1 MKDREWKIKKPM
13 LFAEKYGIL
22 IFPLTAGILFLLQN
36 TSHTIAGSQIDWISQ
51 HTVLAEYFRQRF
63 YSTHEFFPQF
73 ASELGGGQNIY
84 NFAYYGLY
92 SPLVLLSYAFPFL
105 SMEVWFQIM
114 GILTHTADGVLCF
127 FWLNR
132 HLKKPYSICGAMVLM
147 CSSAVVY
154 HTYAQ
159 VMFVDYLPFLLLMLI
174 GVDTCRKT
182 KGKVLLIIGAMGTVL
197 TSFYFAPAAFTAVG
211 IYVLCGTKIESTGKG
226 TGRLK
231 SVLLFLKD
239 CLWQLF
245 PVFYGIVL
253 SAFYLCPVLCTL
265 AGGRSGG
272 KDIQAADLFVPD
284 VTVGKYLY
292 KPYGLGMTAIAVMA
306 VCMWIIRGRKIGK
319 ERWKLALL
327 LAVIFL
333 LPVFPWLLNGGLYAR
348 SKAFLPFLPLVC
360 FLTASFLETLSDQ
373 NQIFSGKQLLTC
385 FAAAGA
391 VLLYGAVG
399 SSGEEQLLL
408 VLDLVMIGVGLL
420 FTGTGLS
427 SLFMS
432 RGRQVKSKW
441 LDRPGGLTAILTLMM
456 VLAVSIGTAVLSR
469 DTHTERALIQE
480 LHDPGVRIAAE
491 TILSEESYAVRMEVR
506 GDREY
511 EKANQN
517 RILTAGQNLTTCYSS
532 VENPWYTRFR
542 QAIGLEKSTRNRLML
557 DAQRNPLFLRFM
569 GVKYLIGS
577 DCPEGWTEV
586 SLSGEAE
593 NQKEKVSA
601 GRQPRVYRQ
610 EKAASLFYL
619 TDQTMG
625 EKAFQNLT
633 WQEKQIGLLEYAI
646 VPEQKES
653 GREKAGMENVRK
665 DAEDSLSE
673 CGVTFAGTESSDKT
687 VSYTEAGKLRI
698 RLKKAAAGKIF
709 MERETQKGE
718 YLFLSFRVKNNQSG
732 KDVSVTVNGTKNKL
746 SSIHTDYATGDD
758 TFHYV
763 FALPEGTRELSVI
776 YGSGDY
782 ELEDIS
788 CLTGSVDENRNRSLY
803 QNPVQLTQS
812 SSGNGYEGLVQAD
825 DSGWLVTSL
834 PYDENFHI
842 TADGKEIQPERV
854 NTAFL
859 GVRIPEGNHQVKIW
873 YEAAGSRAGLLLS
886 GVAVVVGGIGIFL
899 RILLRT
905 TGQRP
910 ASYSQYLKD
919 KK

>member
-231 SVLLFLKD
+231 SVLFFLKD

-284 VTVGKYLY
+284 VMVGKYLY

-441 LDRPGGLTAILTLMM
+441 LDRPDGLTAILTLMM

-569 GVKYLIGS
+569 GVKYLIGG

-601 GRQPRVYRQ
+601 GGQPRVYRQ
-610 EKAASLFYL
+610 EKAAPLFYL
-619 TDQTMG
+619 TAQTMG

-653 GREKAGMENVRK
+653 SQEKAGMENAGK
-665 DAEDSLSE
+665 DAEASLSE

-698 RLKKAAAGKIF
+698 RLKKAAAGRIF

-763 FALPEGTRELSVI
+763 FALPEGTKELSVI

-842 TADGKEIQPERV
+842 TVDGKEIQPERV

-859 GVRIPEGNHQVKIW
+859 GVCIQEGNHQVKIW
-873 YEAAGSRAGLLLS
+873 YESAGSQAGLLLS
-886 GVAVVVGGIGIFL
+886 GVTVVVGGIGIFL

-905 TGQRP
+905 TGQRRK
-910 ASYSQYLKD
+910 ARQELIR

>member
-1 MKDREWKIKKPM
+1 M

-105 SMEVWFQIM
+105 SMEMWFQIM

-127 FWLNR
+127 LWLNR

-569 GVKYLIGS
+569 GVKYLIGG

-586 SLSGEAE
+586 PLSGDAE

-601 GRQPRVYRQ
+601 GSQLRVYRQ
-610 EKAASLFYL
+610 EKAAPLFYL

-653 GREKAGMENVRK
+653 SQEKAGMENAGK
-665 DAEDSLSE
+665 DAEASLSE

-687 VSYTEAGKLRI
+687 VSYTEAGKLQI
-698 RLKKAAAGKIF
+698 RLKKAAAGRIF

-763 FALPEGTRELSVI
+763 FALPEGTKELSVI

-842 TADGKEIQPERV
+842 TVDGKEIQPERV

-859 GVRIPEGNHQVKIW
+859 GVCIQEGNHQVKIW
-873 YEAAGSRAGLLLS
+873 YESAGSQAGLLLS

-905 TGQRP
+905 TGQRRK
-910 ASYSQYLKD
+910 ARQELIR

>member
-1 MKDREWKIKKPM
+1 MKDKEWKIKKPM

-272 KDIQAADLFVPD
+272 KDIQATDLFVPD

-441 LDRPGGLTAILTLMM
+441 LDRPDGLTAILTLMM

-569 GVKYLIGS
+569 GVKYLIGG

-601 GRQPRVYRQ
+601 GGQPRVYRQ
-610 EKAASLFYL
+610 EKAAPLFYL

-633 WQEKQIGLLEYAI
+633 WQEKQIDLLEYAI

-653 GREKAGMENVRK
+653 SREKAGMENVRK

-718 YLFLSFRVKNNQSG
+718 YLFLSFQVKNNQSG

-788 CLTGSVDENRNRSLY
+788 CLTGSVDEDRNRSLY

-842 TADGKEIQPERV
+842 TVDGKEIQPERL

-859 GVRIPEGNHQVKIW
+859 GIHIQEGKHQVKIW
-873 YEAAGSRAGLLLS
+873 YESAGSQAGLLLS

-905 TGQRP
+905 TGQRRK
-910 ASYSQYLKD
+910 ARQELIR

>member
-127 FWLNR
+127 LWLNR
-132 HLKKPYSICGAMVLM
+132 HLKKPYSICGAMFLM

-174 GVDTCRKT
+174 GVDTRRKT
-182 KGKVLLIIGAMGTVL
+182 KGKVLLIIGAMCTVM

-292 KPYGLGMTAIAVMA
+292 NPYGLGMTAIAVMA

-360 FLTASFLETLSDQ
+360 FLTAAFLETLSDQ
-373 NQIFSGKQLLTC
+373 NRIFSGKQLLTC
-385 FAAAGA
+385 FVAAGA
-391 VLLYGAVG
+391 VLLYGAAG
-399 SSGEEQLLL
+399 SSREEQILLA
-408 VLDLVMIGVGLL
+408 LDLAMIGIGLL
-420 FTGTGLS
+420 FTGTGLR
-427 SLFMS
+427 SLFMR
-432 RGRQVKSKW
+432 RGRLIKSKR
-441 LDRPGGLTAILTLMM
+441 LDRPGGLIAILALMM
-456 VLAVSIGTAVLSR
+456 ALAVSIGTAVLSR

-480 LHDPGVRIAAE
+480 LYDPGVRIAAE

-542 QAIGLEKSTRNRLML
+542 QVIGLEKSTRNRLML

-569 GVKYLIGS
+569 GVKYLIGG
-577 DCPEGWTEV
+577 DCPKGWTEV
-586 SLSGEAE
+586 PLSGDAE
-593 NQKEKVSA
+593 NQKERVPA
-601 GRQPRVYRQ
+601 GSQPRVYRQ
-610 EKAASLFYL
+610 EKAAPLFYL

-633 WQEKQIGLLEYAI
+633 WQEKQIDLLEYAI

-653 GREKAGMENVRK
+653 SQEKAGMENARK

-698 RLKKAAAGKIF
+698 RLKKAAAGRIF

-763 FALPEGTRELSVI
+763 FALPEGTKELSVI

-825 DSGWLVTSL
+825 NSRWLVTSL

-842 TADGKEIQPERV
+842 TVDGKEIQPERL

-859 GVRIPEGNHQVKIW
+859 GIHIQEGKHQVKIW
-873 YEAAGSRAGLLLS
+873 YESAGSQAGLLLS

-899 RILLRT
+899 RILLRI
-905 TGQRP
+905 TGQR
-910 ASYSQYLKD
+910 
-919 KK
+919 KKHDRN

>member
-1 MKDREWKIKKPM
+1 M

-105 SMEVWFQIM
+105 SMEMWFQIM

-569 GVKYLIGS
+569 GVKYLIGG

-586 SLSGEAE
+586 PLSGDAE

-601 GRQPRVYRQ
+601 GSQLRVYRQ
-610 EKAASLFYL
+610 EKAAPLFYL

-653 GREKAGMENVRK
+653 SQEKAGMENAGK
-665 DAEDSLSE
+665 DAEASLSE

-687 VSYTEAGKLRI
+687 VSYTEAGKLQI
-698 RLKKAAAGKIF
+698 RLKKAAAGRIF

-763 FALPEGTRELSVI
+763 FALPEGTKELSVI

-842 TADGKEIQPERV
+842 TVDGKEIQPERV

-859 GVRIPEGNHQVKIW
+859 GVCIQEGNHQVKIW
-873 YEAAGSRAGLLLS
+873 YESAGSQAGLLLS
-886 GVAVVVGGIGIFL
+886 GVAVVVGGISIFL

-905 TGQRP
+905 TGQRRK
-910 ASYSQYLKD
+910 ARQELIR

>member
-360 FLTASFLETLSDQ
+360 FLTAAFLETLSDQ
-373 NQIFSGKQLLTC
+373 NQIFSGKQLLTG

-391 VLLYGAVG
+391 VLLYGAAG
-399 SSGEEQLLL
+399 SSREERFLL

-427 SLFMS
+427 SLFVK

-441 LDRPGGLTAILTLMM
+441 LDRPDGLTAILTLMM

-480 LHDPGVRIAAE
+480 LHNPGVRIAAE

-569 GVKYLIGS
+569 GVKYLIGG

-586 SLSGEAE
+586 PLSGDAE

-601 GRQPRVYRQ
+601 GSQPRVYRQ
-610 EKAASLFYL
+610 EKAAPLFYL

-633 WQEKQIGLLEYAI
+633 WQEKQIDLLEYAI

-653 GREKAGMENVRK
+653 SQEKAGMENAGK

-698 RLKKAAAGKIF
+698 RLKKAAAGRIF

-763 FALPEGTRELSVI
+763 FALPEGTKELSVI

-842 TADGKEIQPERV
+842 TVDGKEIQPERV

-859 GVRIPEGNHQVKIW
+859 GVCIQEGNHQVKIW
-873 YEAAGSRAGLLLS
+873 YESAGSQAGLLLS

-905 TGQRP
+905 TGQRRK
-910 ASYSQYLKD
+910 ARQELIR

>member
-1 MKDREWKIKKPM
+1 MKHKEWKIKKPM
-13 LFAEKYGIL
+13 LFVEKYGIL

-36 TSHTIAGSQIDWISQ
+36 TSHTIVGSQIDWISQ

-174 GVDTCRKT
+174 GVDTRRKT
-182 KGKVLLIIGAMGTVL
+182 KGKVLLIIGAMCTVL

-231 SVLLFLKD
+231 SVLLFFKD

-272 KDIQAADLFVPD
+272 KDIQATDLFIPD

-292 KPYGLGMTAIAVMA
+292 NPYGLGMTAIAVMA

-360 FLTASFLETLSDQ
+360 FLTAAFLETLSDQ
-373 NQIFSGKQLLTC
+373 NQIFSGKQLLTG

-391 VLLYGAVG
+391 VLLYGAAG
-399 SSGEEQLLL
+399 SSREERFLL

-427 SLFMS
+427 SLFVK

-441 LDRPGGLTAILTLMM
+441 LDRPDGLTAILTLMM

-569 GVKYLIGS
+569 GVKYLIGG

-586 SLSGEAE
+586 PLSGDAE

-601 GRQPRVYRQ
+601 GSQPRVYRQ
-610 EKAASLFYL
+610 EKAAPLFYL

-633 WQEKQIGLLEYAI
+633 WQEKQIDLLEYAI

-653 GREKAGMENVRK
+653 SQEKAGMENAGK

-698 RLKKAAAGKIF
+698 RLKKAAAGRIF

-763 FALPEGTRELSVI
+763 FALPEGTKELSVI

-842 TADGKEIQPERV
+842 TVDGKEIQPERV

-859 GVRIPEGNHQVKIW
+859 GVCIQEGNHQVKIW
-873 YEAAGSRAGLLLS
+873 YESAGSQAGLLLS

-905 TGQRP
+905 TGQRRK
-910 ASYSQYLKD
+910 ARQELIR

>member
-1 MKDREWKIKKPM
+1 M

-105 SMEVWFQIM
+105 SMEMWFQIM
-114 GILTHTADGVLCF
+114 GILTYTADGVLCF
-127 FWLNR
+127 LWLNR
-132 HLKKPYSICGAMVLM
+132 HLKKPYSICGAMFLM

-174 GVDTCRKT
+174 GVDTLRKT
-182 KGKVLLIIGAMGTVL
+182 KGKVLLIIGAMCTVM

-231 SVLLFLKD
+231 SVLLFFKD

-272 KDIQAADLFVPD
+272 KDIQATDLFIPD

-292 KPYGLGMTAIAVMA
+292 NPYGLGMTAIAVMA

-360 FLTASFLETLSDQ
+360 FLTAAFLETLSDQ
-373 NQIFSGKQLLTC
+373 NRIFSGKQLLTG
-385 FAAAGA
+385 FVAAVA
-391 VLLYGAVG
+391 VLLYGADG
-399 SSGEEQLLL
+399 SSREEQFLL

-427 SLFMS
+427 SLFMR
-432 RGRQVKSKW
+432 RGRPIKSKR

-456 VLAVSIGTAVLSR
+456 ALAVSIGTAVLSR

-480 LHDPGVRIAAE
+480 LYDPGVRIAAE

-532 VENPWYTRFR
+532 VGNPWYTRFR

-569 GVKYLIGS
+569 GVKYLIGG

-586 SLSGEAE
+586 PLSGDAE

-601 GRQPRVYRQ
+601 GSQLRVYRQ
-610 EKAASLFYL
+610 EKAAPLFYL

-653 GREKAGMENVRK
+653 SQEKAGMENAGK
-665 DAEDSLSE
+665 DAEASLSE

-687 VSYTEAGKLRI
+687 VSYTEAGKLQI
-698 RLKKAAAGKIF
+698 RLKKAAAGRIF

-763 FALPEGTRELSVI
+763 FALPEGTKELSVI

-842 TADGKEIQPERV
+842 TVDGKEIQPERV

-859 GVRIPEGNHQVKIW
+859 GVCIQEGNHQVKIW
-873 YEAAGSRAGLLLS
+873 YESAGSQAGLLLS

-905 TGQRP
+905 TGQRRK
-910 ASYSQYLKD
+910 ARQELIR

>member
-105 SMEVWFQIM
+105 SMEMWFQIM

-127 FWLNR
+127 LWLNR
-132 HLKKPYSICGAMVLM
+132 HLKKPYSICGAMFLM

-174 GVDTCRKT
+174 GVDTRRKT
-182 KGKVLLIIGAMGTVL
+182 KGKVLLIIGAMCTVM

-231 SVLLFLKD
+231 SVLLFFKD
-239 CLWQLF
+239 CLWRLF

-272 KDIQAADLFVPD
+272 KDIQATDLFIPD
-284 VTVGKYLY
+284 VMVGKYLY
-292 KPYGLGMTAIAVMA
+292 NPYGLGMTAIAVMA

-360 FLTASFLETLSDQ
+360 FLTAAFLETLSDQ
-373 NQIFSGKQLLTC
+373 NQIFSGKQLLTG

-391 VLLYGAVG
+391 VLLYGAAG
-399 SSGEEQLLL
+399 SSREERFLL

-427 SLFMS
+427 SLFVK

-441 LDRPGGLTAILTLMM
+441 LDRPDGLTAILTLMM

-569 GVKYLIGS
+569 GVKYLIGG

-586 SLSGEAE
+586 PLSGDAE

-601 GRQPRVYRQ
+601 GSQPRVYRQ
-610 EKAASLFYL
+610 EKAAPLFYL

-633 WQEKQIGLLEYAI
+633 WQEKQIDLLEYAI

-653 GREKAGMENVRK
+653 SQEKAGMENAGK

-698 RLKKAAAGKIF
+698 RLKKAAAGRIF

-732 KDVSVTVNGTKNKL
+732 KDVSVTVNGTMNKL

-788 CLTGSVDENRNRSLY
+788 CLTGSVDEDRNRSLY

-842 TADGKEIQPERV
+842 TVDGKEIQPERL

-859 GVRIPEGNHQVKIW
+859 GVCIQEGKHQVKIW
-873 YEAAGSRAGLLLS
+873 YESAGSQAGLLLS

-905 TGQRP
+905 TGQRRK
-910 ASYSQYLKD
+910 ARQELIR

>member
-284 VTVGKYLY
+284 VMVGKYLY

-306 VCMWIIRGRKIGK
+306 VCMWIIRTVETGSSPGCDLSPASIP
-319 ERWKLALL
+319 LAFKRR
-327 LAVIFL
+327 AVCKKQS
-333 LPVFPWLLNGGLYAR
+333 LPAIPAVGMFPDSSISRN
-348 SKAFLPFLPLVC
+348 
-360 FLTASFLETLSDQ
+360 
-373 NQIFSGKQLLTC
+373 
-385 FAAAGA
+385 
-391 VLLYGAVG
+391 AVG
-399 SSGEEQLLL
+399 SESDILRKTTSYWLCGGCSCAALWSCWILQGRTVSFGLRSG
-408 VLDLVMIGVGLL
+408 D
-420 FTGTGLS
+420 
-427 SLFMS
+427 
-432 RGRQVKSKW
+432 
-441 LDRPGGLTAILTLMM
+441 DRCRSAFYWY
-456 VLAVSIGTAVLSR
+456 
-469 DTHTERALIQE
+469 
-480 LHDPGVRIAAE
+480 RIE
-491 TILSEESYAVRMEVR
+491 FPF
-506 GDREY
+506 Y
-511 EKANQN
+511 EK
-517 RILTAGQNLTTCYSS
+517 
-532 VENPWYTRFR
+532 
-542 QAIGLEKSTRNRLML
+542 
-557 DAQRNPLFLRFM
+557 
-569 GVKYLIGS
+569 
-577 DCPEGWTEV
+577 
-586 SLSGEAE
+586 
-593 NQKEKVSA
+593 
-601 GRQPRVYRQ
+601 
-610 EKAASLFYL
+610 
-619 TDQTMG
+619 
-625 EKAFQNLT
+625 
-633 WQEKQIGLLEYAI
+633 
-646 VPEQKES
+646 
-653 GREKAGMENVRK
+653 
-665 DAEDSLSE
+665 
-673 CGVTFAGTESSDKT
+673 
-687 VSYTEAGKLRI
+687 
-698 RLKKAAAGKIF
+698 
-709 MERETQKGE
+709 RET
-718 YLFLSFRVKNNQSG
+718 
-732 KDVSVTVNGTKNKL
+732 NK
-746 SSIHTDYATGDD
+746 
-758 TFHYV
+758 
-763 FALPEGTRELSVI
+763 E
-776 YGSGDY
+776 
-782 ELEDIS
+782 
-788 CLTGSVDENRNRSLY
+788 
-803 QNPVQLTQS
+803 
-812 SSGNGYEGLVQAD
+812 
-825 DSGWLVTSL
+825 
-834 PYDENFHI
+834 
-842 TADGKEIQPERV
+842 
-854 NTAFL
+854 
-859 GVRIPEGNHQVKIW
+859 
-873 YEAAGSRAGLLLS
+873 
-886 GVAVVVGGIGIFL
+886 
-899 RILLRT
+899 
-905 TGQRP
+905 
-910 ASYSQYLKD
+910 
-919 KK
+919 

>member
-1 MKDREWKIKKPM
+1 M
-13 LFAEKYGIL
+13 
-22 IFPLTAGILFLLQN
+22 
-36 TSHTIAGSQIDWISQ
+36 
-51 HTVLAEYFRQRF
+51 
-63 YSTHEFFPQF
+63 
-73 ASELGGGQNIY
+73 
-84 NFAYYGLY
+84 
-92 SPLVLLSYAFPFL
+92 
-105 SMEVWFQIM
+105 
-114 GILTHTADGVLCF
+114 
-127 FWLNR
+127 
-132 HLKKPYSICGAMVLM
+132 
-147 CSSAVVY
+147 
-154 HTYAQ
+154 
-159 VMFVDYLPFLLLMLI
+159 
-174 GVDTCRKT
+174 
-182 KGKVLLIIGAMGTVL
+182 
-197 TSFYFAPAAFTAVG
+197 
-211 IYVLCGTKIESTGKG
+211 
-226 TGRLK
+226 
-231 SVLLFLKD
+231 
-239 CLWQLF
+239 
-245 PVFYGIVL
+245 
-253 SAFYLCPVLCTL
+253 
-265 AGGRSGG
+265 
-272 KDIQAADLFVPD
+272 
-284 VTVGKYLY
+284 
-292 KPYGLGMTAIAVMA
+292 
-306 VCMWIIRGRKIGK
+306 
-319 ERWKLALL
+319 
-327 LAVIFL
+327 
-333 LPVFPWLLNGGLYAR
+333 
-348 SKAFLPFLPLVC
+348 
-360 FLTASFLETLSDQ
+360 
-373 NQIFSGKQLLTC
+373 
-385 FAAAGA
+385 
-391 VLLYGAVG
+391 
-399 SSGEEQLLL
+399 

-427 SLFMS
+427 SLFVK

-569 GVKYLIGS
+569 GVKYLIGG

-586 SLSGEAE
+586 PLSGDEE

-601 GRQPRVYRQ
+601 GSQPRVYRQ
-610 EKAASLFYL
+610 EKAAPLFYL

-653 GREKAGMENVRK
+653 GREKAGMENARK

-718 YLFLSFRVKNNQSG
+718 YLFLSFQVKNNQSG

-873 YEAAGSRAGLLLS
+873 YESAGSQAGLLLS

-905 TGQRP
+905 TGQRRK
-910 ASYSQYLKD
+910 ARRY
-919 KK
+919 

>member
-1 MKDREWKIKKPM
+1 M

-284 VTVGKYLY
+284 VMVGKYLY

-441 LDRPGGLTAILTLMM
+441 LDRPDGLTAILTLMM

-569 GVKYLIGS
+569 GVKYLIGG

-601 GRQPRVYRQ
+601 GGQPRVYRQ
-610 EKAASLFYL
+610 EKAAPLFYL
-619 TDQTMG
+619 TAQTMG

-653 GREKAGMENVRK
+653 SQEKAGMENAGK
-665 DAEDSLSE
+665 DAEASLSE

-698 RLKKAAAGKIF
+698 RLKKAAAGRIF

-763 FALPEGTRELSVI
+763 FALPEGTKELSVI

-842 TADGKEIQPERV
+842 TVDGKEIQPERV

-859 GVRIPEGNHQVKIW
+859 GVCIKEGNHQVKIW
-873 YEAAGSRAGLLLS
+873 YESAGSQAGLLLS

-905 TGQRP
+905 TGQRRK
-910 ASYSQYLKD
+910 ARQELIR

>member
-231 SVLLFLKD
+231 SVLFFFKD

-284 VTVGKYLY
+284 VMVGKYLY

-441 LDRPGGLTAILTLMM
+441 LDRPDGLTAILTLMM

-569 GVKYLIGS
+569 GVKYLIGG

-601 GRQPRVYRQ
+601 GGQPRVYRQ
-610 EKAASLFYL
+610 EKAAPLFYL
-619 TDQTMG
+619 TAQTMG

-653 GREKAGMENVRK
+653 SQEKAGMENAGK
-665 DAEDSLSE
+665 DAEASLSE

-698 RLKKAAAGKIF
+698 RLKKAAAGRIF

-763 FALPEGTRELSVI
+763 FALPEGTKELSVI

-842 TADGKEIQPERV
+842 TVDGKEIQPERV

-859 GVRIPEGNHQVKIW
+859 GVCIQEGNHQVKIW
-873 YEAAGSRAGLLLS
+873 YESAGSQAGLLLS

-905 TGQRP
+905 TGQRRK
-910 ASYSQYLKD
+910 ARQELIR

>member
-1 MKDREWKIKKPM
+1 MKHKEWKIKKPM
-13 LFAEKYGIL
+13 LFVEKYGIL

-36 TSHTIAGSQIDWISQ
+36 TSHTIVGSQIDWISQ

-174 GVDTCRKT
+174 GVDTRRKT
-182 KGKVLLIIGAMGTVL
+182 KGKVLLIIGAMCTVL

-231 SVLLFLKD
+231 SVLLFFKD

-272 KDIQAADLFVPD
+272 KDIQATDLFIPD
-284 VTVGKYLY
+284 VMVGKYLY
-292 KPYGLGMTAIAVMA
+292 NPYGLGMTAIAVMA

-360 FLTASFLETLSDQ
+360 FLTAAFLETLSDQ
-373 NQIFSGKQLLTC
+373 NQIFSGKQLLTG

-391 VLLYGAVG
+391 VLLYGAAG
-399 SSGEEQLLL
+399 SSREERFLL

-427 SLFMS
+427 SLFVK

-441 LDRPGGLTAILTLMM
+441 LDRPDGLTAILTLMM

-569 GVKYLIGS
+569 GVKYLIGG

-586 SLSGEAE
+586 PLSGDAE

-601 GRQPRVYRQ
+601 GSQPRVYRQ
-610 EKAASLFYL
+610 EKAAPLFYL

-633 WQEKQIGLLEYAI
+633 WQEKQIDLLEYAI

-653 GREKAGMENVRK
+653 SQEKAGMENAGK

-687 VSYTEAGKLRI
+687 VSYTEAGKLQI
-698 RLKKAAAGKIF
+698 RLKKAAAGRIF

-763 FALPEGTRELSVI
+763 FALPEGTKELSVI

-842 TADGKEIQPERV
+842 TVDGKEIQPERV

-859 GVRIPEGNHQVKIW
+859 GIHIQEGKHQVKIW
-873 YEAAGSRAGLLLS
+873 YESAGSQAGLLLS

-899 RILLRT
+899 RILLRI
-905 TGQRP
+905 TGQR
-910 ASYSQYLKD
+910 
-919 KK
+919 KKHDRN

>member
-1 MKDREWKIKKPM
+1 MKHKEWKIKKPM
-13 LFAEKYGIL
+13 LFVEKYGIL

-319 ERWKLALL
+319 ERRKLALL

-333 LPVFPWLLNGGLYAR
+333 LPVFPWVLNGGLYAR

-360 FLTASFLETLSDQ
+360 FLTAAFLETLSDQ
-373 NQIFSGKQLLTC
+373 NQIFSGKQLLTG
-385 FAAAGA
+385 FAAVGA
-391 VLLYGAVG
+391 VLLYGTVG
-399 SSGEEQLLL
+399 SSGEEKLLL

-469 DTHTERALIQE
+469 DTHTERALIQK

-569 GVKYLIGS
+569 GVKYLIGG

-586 SLSGEAE
+586 PLSGDAE

-601 GRQPRVYRQ
+601 GSQPRVYRQ
-610 EKAASLFYL
+610 EKAAPLFYL

-653 GREKAGMENVRK
+653 GREKAGMENARK

-718 YLFLSFRVKNNQSG
+718 YLFLSFQVKNNQSG

-788 CLTGSVDENRNRSLY
+788 CLTGSVDENRNWSLY

-842 TADGKEIQPERV
+842 TVDGKEIQPERV

-859 GVRIPEGNHQVKIW
+859 GVCIQEGNHQVKIW
-873 YEAAGSRAGLLLS
+873 YESAGSQAGLLLS

-905 TGQRP
+905 TGQRRK
-910 ASYSQYLKD
+910 ARQELIR

>member
-1 MKDREWKIKKPM
+1 M

-36 TSHTIAGSQIDWISQ
+36 TSHTIVGSQIDWISQ

-174 GVDTCRKT
+174 GVDTRRKT
-182 KGKVLLIIGAMGTVL
+182 KGKVLLIIGAMCTVL

-231 SVLLFLKD
+231 SVLLFFKD

-272 KDIQAADLFVPD
+272 KDIQATDLFIPD
-284 VTVGKYLY
+284 VMVGKYLY
-292 KPYGLGMTAIAVMA
+292 NPYGLGMTAIAVMA

-360 FLTASFLETLSDQ
+360 FLTAAFLETLSDQ
-373 NQIFSGKQLLTC
+373 NQIFSGKQLLTG

-391 VLLYGAVG
+391 VLLYGAAG
-399 SSGEEQLLL
+399 SSREERFLL

-427 SLFMS
+427 SLFVK

-441 LDRPGGLTAILTLMM
+441 LDRPDGLTAILTLMM

-480 LHDPGVRIAAE
+480 LYDPGVRIAAE

-532 VENPWYTRFR
+532 VGNPWYTRFR
-542 QAIGLEKSTRNRLML
+542 QVIGLEKSTRNRLML

-569 GVKYLIGS
+569 GVKYLIGG

-586 SLSGEAE
+586 PLSGDAE

-601 GRQPRVYRQ
+601 GSQSRVYRQ
-610 EKAASLFYL
+610 EKAAPLFYL

-633 WQEKQIGLLEYAI
+633 WQEKQIDLLEYAI

-653 GREKAGMENVRK
+653 SQEKAGMENAGK

-718 YLFLSFRVKNNQSG
+718 YLFLSFQVKNNQSG

-788 CLTGSVDENRNRSLY
+788 CLTGSVDEDRNRSLY

-842 TADGKEIQPERV
+842 TVDGKEIQPERL

-859 GVRIPEGNHQVKIW
+859 GIHIQEGKHQVKIW
-873 YEAAGSRAGLLLS
+873 YESAGSQAGLLLS

-905 TGQRP
+905 TGQRRK
-910 ASYSQYLKD
+910 ARQELIR

>member
-1 MKDREWKIKKPM
+1 M

-284 VTVGKYLY
+284 VMVGKYLY

-319 ERWKLALL
+319 ERWKLDLL

-441 LDRPGGLTAILTLMM
+441 LDRPDGLTAILTLMM

-569 GVKYLIGS
+569 GVKYLIGG

-601 GRQPRVYRQ
+601 GGQPRVYRQ
-610 EKAASLFYL
+610 EKAAPLFYL
-619 TDQTMG
+619 TAQTMG

-653 GREKAGMENVRK
+653 SQEKAGMENAGK
-665 DAEDSLSE
+665 DAEASLSE

-698 RLKKAAAGKIF
+698 RLKKAAAGRIF
-709 MERETQKGE
+709 MEREIQKGE

-763 FALPEGTRELSVI
+763 FALPEGTKELSVI

-842 TADGKEIQPERV
+842 TVDGKEIQPERV

-859 GVRIPEGNHQVKIW
+859 GVCIQEGNHQVKIW
-873 YEAAGSRAGLLLS
+873 YESAGSQAGLLLS

-905 TGQRP
+905 TGQRRK
-910 ASYSQYLKD
+910 ARQELIR

>member
-1 MKDREWKIKKPM
+1 M

-441 LDRPGGLTAILTLMM
+441 LDRPDGLTAILTLMM

-569 GVKYLIGS
+569 GVKYLIGG

-586 SLSGEAE
+586 PLSGDAE

-601 GRQPRVYRQ
+601 GSQPQVYRQ
-610 EKAASLFYL
+610 EKAAPLFYL

-653 GREKAGMENVRK
+653 SQEKAGMENAGK

-687 VSYTEAGKLRI
+687 VSCTEAGKLRI
-698 RLKKAAAGKIF
+698 RLKKAAAGRIF

-788 CLTGSVDENRNRSLY
+788 CLAGSVDENRNRSLY

-834 PYDENFHI
+834 PYDENFH
-842 TADGKEIQPERV
+842 TTVDGKEIQPERL

-859 GVRIPEGNHQVKIW
+859 GMHIQEGKHQVKIW
-873 YEAAGSRAGLLLS
+873 YESAGSQAGLLLS

-905 TGQRP
+905 TGQRRK
-910 ASYSQYLKD
+910 ARQELIR

>member
-105 SMEVWFQIM
+105 SMEMWFQIM
-114 GILTHTADGVLCF
+114 GILTYTADGGLCF
-127 FWLNR
+127 LWLNR
-132 HLKKPYSICGAMVLM
+132 HLKKPYSICGAMFLM

-174 GVDTCRKT
+174 GVDTLRKT
-182 KGKVLLIIGAMGTVL
+182 KGKVLLIIGAMCTVM

-231 SVLLFLKD
+231 SVLLFFKD

-272 KDIQAADLFVPD
+272 KDIQATDLFIPD

-292 KPYGLGMTAIAVMA
+292 NPYGLGMTAIAVMA

-360 FLTASFLETLSDQ
+360 FLTAAFLETLSDQ
-373 NQIFSGKQLLTC
+373 NRIFSGKQLLTG
-385 FAAAGA
+385 FVAAVA
-391 VLLYGAVG
+391 VLLYGAAG
-399 SSGEEQLLL
+399 SSREEQFLL

-427 SLFMS
+427 SLFMR
-432 RGRQVKSKW
+432 RGRPIKSKR

-456 VLAVSIGTAVLSR
+456 ALAVSIGTAVLSR

-480 LHDPGVRIAAE
+480 LYDPGVRIAAE

-532 VENPWYTRFR
+532 VGNPWYTRFR

-569 GVKYLIGS
+569 GVKYLIGG

-586 SLSGEAE
+586 PLSGDAE

-601 GRQPRVYRQ
+601 GSQLRVYRQ
-610 EKAASLFYL
+610 EKAAPLFYL

-653 GREKAGMENVRK
+653 SQEKAGMENAGK
-665 DAEDSLSE
+665 DAEASLSE

-687 VSYTEAGKLRI
+687 VSYTEAGKLQI
-698 RLKKAAAGKIF
+698 RLKKAAAGRIF

-763 FALPEGTRELSVI
+763 FALPEGTKELSVI

-842 TADGKEIQPERV
+842 TVDGKEIQPERV

-859 GVRIPEGNHQVKIW
+859 GVCIQEGNHQVKIW
-873 YEAAGSRAGLLLS
+873 YESAGSQAGLLLS

-905 TGQRP
+905 TGQRRK
-910 ASYSQYLKD
+910 ARQELIR

>member
-174 GVDTCRKT
+174 GGDTCRKT

-284 VTVGKYLY
+284 VMVGKYLY

-441 LDRPGGLTAILTLMM
+441 LDRPDGLTAILTLMM

-569 GVKYLIGS
+569 GVKYLIGG

-601 GRQPRVYRQ
+601 GGQPRVYRQ
-610 EKAASLFYL
+610 EKAAPLFYL
-619 TDQTMG
+619 TAQTMG

-653 GREKAGMENVRK
+653 SQEKAGMENAGK
-665 DAEDSLSE
+665 DAEASLSE

-687 VSYTEAGKLRI
+687 VSYTEAGKLQI
-698 RLKKAAAGKIF
+698 RLKKAAAGRIF

-732 KDVSVTVNGTKNKL
+732 KDVSVAVNGTKNKL

-763 FALPEGTRELSVI
+763 FALPEGTKELSVI

-842 TADGKEIQPERV
+842 TVDGKEIQPERV

-859 GVRIPEGNHQVKIW
+859 GVCIQEGNHQVKIW
-873 YEAAGSRAGLLLS
+873 YESAGSQAGLLLS

-905 TGQRP
+905 TGQRRK
-910 ASYSQYLKD
+910 ARQELIR

>member
-1 MKDREWKIKKPM
+1 M

-105 SMEVWFQIM
+105 SMEMWFQIM

-272 KDIQAADLFVPD
+272 KDIQAADLFIPD

-569 GVKYLIGS
+569 GVKYLIGG

-586 SLSGEAE
+586 PLSGDAE

-601 GRQPRVYRQ
+601 GSQLRVYRQ
-610 EKAASLFYL
+610 EKAAPLFYL

-653 GREKAGMENVRK
+653 SQEKAGMENAGK
-665 DAEDSLSE
+665 DAEASLSE

-687 VSYTEAGKLRI
+687 VSYTEAGKLQI
-698 RLKKAAAGKIF
+698 RLKKAAAGRIF

-763 FALPEGTRELSVI
+763 FALPEGTKELSVI

-842 TADGKEIQPERV
+842 TVDGKEIQPERV

-859 GVRIPEGNHQVKIW
+859 GVCIQEGNHQVKIW
-873 YEAAGSRAGLLLS
+873 YESAGSQAGLLLS

-905 TGQRP
+905 TGQRRK
-910 ASYSQYLKD
+910 ARQELIR

>member
-105 SMEVWFQIM
+105 SMEMWFQIM

-174 GVDTCRKT
+174 GVDTRRKT
-182 KGKVLLIIGAMGTVL
+182 KGKVLLIIGAMCTVL

-231 SVLLFLKD
+231 SVLLFFKD

-272 KDIQAADLFVPD
+272 KDIQATDLFIPD
-284 VTVGKYLY
+284 VMVGKYLY
-292 KPYGLGMTAIAVMA
+292 NPYGLGMTAIAVMA

-360 FLTASFLETLSDQ
+360 FLTAAFLETLSDQ
-373 NQIFSGKQLLTC
+373 NQIFSGKQLLTG

-391 VLLYGAVG
+391 VLLYGAAG
-399 SSGEEQLLL
+399 SSREERFLL

-427 SLFMS
+427 SLFVK

-441 LDRPGGLTAILTLMM
+441 LDRPDGLTAILTLMM
-456 VLAVSIGTAVLSR
+456 ALAVSIGTAVLSR

-480 LHDPGVRIAAE
+480 LYDPGVRIAAE

-532 VENPWYTRFR
+532 VGNPWYTRFR

-569 GVKYLIGS
+569 GVKYLIGG

-586 SLSGEAE
+586 PLSGDAE

-601 GRQPRVYRQ
+601 GSQLRVYRQ
-610 EKAASLFYL
+610 EKAAPLFYL

-653 GREKAGMENVRK
+653 SQEKAGMENAGK
-665 DAEDSLSE
+665 DAEASLSE

-698 RLKKAAAGKIF
+698 RLKKAAAGRIF

-763 FALPEGTRELSVI
+763 FALPEGTKELSVI

-842 TADGKEIQPERV
+842 TVDGKEIQPERV

-859 GVRIPEGNHQVKIW
+859 GVCIQEGNHQVKIW
-873 YEAAGSRAGLLLS
+873 YESAGSQAGLLLS

-905 TGQRP
+905 TGQRRK
-910 ASYSQYLKD
+910 ARQELIR

>member
-441 LDRPGGLTAILTLMM
+441 LDRPDGLTAILTLMM

-491 TILSEESYAVRMEVR
+491 TILSEEAYAVRMEVR

-569 GVKYLIGS
+569 GVKYLIGG

-601 GRQPRVYRQ
+601 GGQPRVYRQ
-610 EKAASLFYL
+610 EKAAPLFYL
-619 TDQTMG
+619 TAQTMG

-788 CLTGSVDENRNRSLY
+788 CLTGSVDEDRNRSLY

-842 TADGKEIQPERV
+842 TVDGKEIQPERL

-859 GVRIPEGNHQVKIW
+859 GIHIQEGKHQVKIW
-873 YEAAGSRAGLLLS
+873 YESAGSQAGLLLS

-905 TGQRP
+905 TGQRRK
-910 ASYSQYLKD
+910 ARQELIR

>member
-284 VTVGKYLY
+284 VMVGKYLY

-441 LDRPGGLTAILTLMM
+441 LDRPDGLTAILTLMM

-569 GVKYLIGS
+569 GVKYLIGG

-601 GRQPRVYRQ
+601 GGQPRVYRQ
-610 EKAASLFYL
+610 EKAAPLFYL
-619 TDQTMG
+619 TAQTMG

-653 GREKAGMENVRK
+653 SQEKAGMENAGK
-665 DAEDSLSE
+665 DAEASLSE

-698 RLKKAAAGKIF
+698 RLKKAAAGRIF

-763 FALPEGTRELSVI
+763 FALPEGTKELSVI

-842 TADGKEIQPERV
+842 TVDGKEIQPERV

-859 GVRIPEGNHQVKIW
+859 GVCIQEGNHQVKIW
-873 YEAAGSRAGLLLS
+873 YESAGSQAGLLLS
-886 GVAVVVGGIGIFL
+886 GVVVVVGGIGIFL

-905 TGQRP
+905 TGQRRK
-910 ASYSQYLKD
+910 ARQELIR

>member
-284 VTVGKYLY
+284 VMVGKYLY

-441 LDRPGGLTAILTLMM
+441 LDRPDGLTAILTLMM

-569 GVKYLIGS
+569 GVKYLIGG

-601 GRQPRVYRQ
+601 GGQPRVYRQ
-610 EKAASLFYL
+610 EKAAPLFYL
-619 TDQTMG
+619 TAQTMG

-653 GREKAGMENVRK
+653 SQEKAGMENAGK
-665 DAEDSLSE
+665 DAEASLSE

-687 VSYTEAGKLRI
+687 VSYTEAGKLQI
-698 RLKKAAAGKIF
+698 RLKKAAAGRIF

-732 KDVSVTVNGTKNKL
+732 KDVSVAVNGTKNKL

-763 FALPEGTRELSVI
+763 FALPEGTKELSVI

-842 TADGKEIQPERV
+842 TVDGKEIQPERV

-859 GVRIPEGNHQVKIW
+859 GVCIQEGNHQVKIW
-873 YEAAGSRAGLLLS
+873 YESAGSQAGLLLS

-905 TGQRP
+905 TGQRRK
-910 ASYSQYLKD
+910 ARQELIR

>member
-105 SMEVWFQIM
+105 SMEMWFQIM

-569 GVKYLIGS
+569 GVKYLIGG

-586 SLSGEAE
+586 PLSGDAE

-601 GRQPRVYRQ
+601 GSQLRVYRQ
-610 EKAASLFYL
+610 EKAAPLFYL

-653 GREKAGMENVRK
+653 SQEKAGMENAGK
-665 DAEDSLSE
+665 DAEASLSE

-698 RLKKAAAGKIF
+698 RLKKAAAGRIF

-763 FALPEGTRELSVI
+763 FALPEGTKELSVI

-842 TADGKEIQPERV
+842 TVDGKEIQPERV

-859 GVRIPEGNHQVKIW
+859 GVCIQEGNHQVKIW
-873 YEAAGSRAGLLLS
+873 YESAGSQAGLLLS

-905 TGQRP
+905 TGQRRK
-910 ASYSQYLKD
+910 ARQELIR

>member
-105 SMEVWFQIM
+105 SMEMWFQIM
-114 GILTHTADGVLCF
+114 GILTYTADGVLCF
-127 FWLNR
+127 LWLNR
-132 HLKKPYSICGAMVLM
+132 HLKKPYSICGAMFLM

-174 GVDTCRKT
+174 GVDTLRKT
-182 KGKVLLIIGAMGTVL
+182 KGKVLLIIGAMCTVM

-231 SVLLFLKD
+231 SVLLFFKD

-272 KDIQAADLFVPD
+272 KDIQATDLFIPD
-284 VTVGKYLY
+284 VMVGKYLY
-292 KPYGLGMTAIAVMA
+292 NPYGLGMTAIAVMA

-360 FLTASFLETLSDQ
+360 FLTAAFLETLSDQ
-373 NQIFSGKQLLTC
+373 NQIFSGKQLLTG

-391 VLLYGAVG
+391 VLLYGAAG
-399 SSGEEQLLL
+399 SSREERFLL

-427 SLFMS
+427 SLFVK

-441 LDRPGGLTAILTLMM
+441 LDRPDGLTAILTLMM

-569 GVKYLIGS
+569 GVKYLIGG

-586 SLSGEAE
+586 PLSGDAE

-601 GRQPRVYRQ
+601 GSQPRVYRQ
-610 EKAASLFYL
+610 EKAAPLFYL

-633 WQEKQIGLLEYAI
+633 WQEKQIDLLEYAI

-653 GREKAGMENVRK
+653 SQEKAGMENAGK

-698 RLKKAAAGKIF
+698 RLKKAAAGRIF

-788 CLTGSVDENRNRSLY
+788 CLTGSVDEDRNRSLY

-842 TADGKEIQPERV
+842 TVDGKEIQPERL

-859 GVRIPEGNHQVKIW
+859 GIHIQEGKHQVKIW
-873 YEAAGSRAGLLLS
+873 YESAGSQAGLLLS

-905 TGQRP
+905 TGQRRK
-910 ASYSQYLKD
+910 ARQELIR

>member
-569 GVKYLIGS
+569 GVKYLIGG

-586 SLSGEAE
+586 PLSGDAE

-601 GRQPRVYRQ
+601 GSQLRVYRQ
-610 EKAASLFYL
+610 EKAAPLFYL

-653 GREKAGMENVRK
+653 SQEKAGMENAGK
-665 DAEDSLSE
+665 DAEASLSE

-687 VSYTEAGKLRI
+687 VSYTEAGKLQI
-698 RLKKAAAGKIF
+698 RLKKAAAGRIF

-763 FALPEGTRELSVI
+763 FALPEGTKELSVI

-842 TADGKEIQPERV
+842 TVDGKEIQPERV

-859 GVRIPEGNHQVKIW
+859 GVCIQEGNHQVKIW
-873 YEAAGSRAGLLLS
+873 YESAGSQAGLLLS

-905 TGQRP
+905 TGQRRK
-910 ASYSQYLKD
+910 ARQELIR

>member
-1 MKDREWKIKKPM
+1 M

-284 VTVGKYLY
+284 VMVGKYLY

-360 FLTASFLETLSDQ
+360 FLTAAFLETLSDQ
-373 NQIFSGKQLLTC
+373 NRIFSGKQLLTG
-385 FAAAGA
+385 FVAAGA
-391 VLLYGAVG
+391 VLLYGAAG
-399 SSGEEQLLL
+399 SSREEQILLA
-408 VLDLVMIGVGLL
+408 LDLAMIGIGLL

-427 SLFMS
+427 SLFMR
-432 RGRQVKSKW
+432 RGKPIKSKR
-441 LDRPGGLTAILTLMM
+441 LDRPGGLTAILALMM
-456 VLAVSIGTAVLSR
+456 ALAVSIGTAVLSR

-480 LHDPGVRIAAE
+480 LYDPGVRIAAE

-542 QAIGLEKSTRNRLML
+542 QVIGLEKSTRNRLML

-569 GVKYLIGS
+569 GVKYLIGG

-586 SLSGEAE
+586 PLSGDAE

-601 GRQPRVYRQ
+601 GSQPRVYRQ
-610 EKAASLFYL
+610 EKAAPLFYL

-653 GREKAGMENVRK
+653 SQEKAGMENAGK

-718 YLFLSFRVKNNQSG
+718 YLFLSFQVKNNQSG

-788 CLTGSVDENRNRSLY
+788 CLTGSVDEDRNRSLY

-842 TADGKEIQPERV
+842 TVDGKEIQPERL

-859 GVRIPEGNHQVKIW
+859 GIHIQEGKHQVKIW
-873 YEAAGSRAGLLLS
+873 YESAGSQAGLLLS

-905 TGQRP
+905 TGQRRK
-910 ASYSQYLKD
+910 ARQELIR